1 MRFAHNSKLKTQK
14 AKLYMDDTLLFI
26 PPCCVD
32 NKLPK
37 AVNQAPHRQL
47 TFYTHGDVTAEKFY
61 KAVSH
66 LVIDSHVM
74 VLTMPSPKQET
85 FMFLEQ
91 CFERGWIT
99 HLVLSTYRS
108 CDSLIAKHLGD
119 YADRI
124 IYAQSD
130 DVSDLSSHIVLYN
143 KDRALTLSGPM
154 YDRPQTN
161 VRLAAYTLVFHPS
174 HLLNSSADWG
184 NSLRNIL
191 FPDVLRQRKKIFAG
205 GVKLI
210 KDKEIDR
217 FIHLEFPPLRE

>member
-1 MRFAHNSKLKTQK
+1 
-14 AKLYMDDTLLFI
+14 MDDTLLFI

-47 TFYTHGDVTAEKFY
+47 TFYTHGDVTVEKFY

-66 LVIDSHVM
+66 LVIDPHVM

-85 FMFLEQ
+85 FVFLQQ

-99 HLVLSTYRS
+99 HLVLSTCCS
-108 CDSLIAKHLGD
+108 CDSLLKKYLGE
-119 YADRI
+119 YVERI

-130 DVSDLSSHIVLYN
+130 DVSDWSSHMVLYN
-143 KDRALTLSGPM
+143 KERALTLSGPM
-154 YDRPQTN
+154 FDRPQTD
-161 VRLAAYTLVFHPS
+161 VRLVAYSLVFHPS
-174 HLLNSSADWG
+174 HLLNTTSDWG

-191 FPDVLRQRKKIFAG
+191 FPDVLRQRKKLFAG

-217 FIHLEFPPLRE
+217 FIHLEFPPLKEC

>member
-1 MRFAHNSKLKTQK
+1 
-14 AKLYMDDTLLFI
+14 MDDTLLFI

-47 TFYTHGDVTAEKFY
+47 TFYTHGDVTVEKFY

-66 LVIDSHVM
+66 LVIDPHVM

-99 HLVLSTYRS
+99 HLILSTLYS
-108 CDSLIAKHLGD
+108 CDSLLHKHLGE

-130 DVSDLSSHIVLYN
+130 NVSFYSSHMVLYN
-143 KDRALTLSGPM
+143 QDRALTLNGPM
-154 YDRPQTN
+154 FDRPQTD
-161 VRLAAYTLVFHPS
+161 AALVSYTLVFHPS
-174 HLLNSSADWG
+174 HLLNSTSDWG

-210 KDKEIDR
+210 KDKTIDR
-217 FIHLEFPPLRE
+217 FIHLEFPPFKEE

>member
-1 MRFAHNSKLKTQK
+1 
-14 AKLYMDDTLLFI
+14 MDDTLLFI

-32 NKLPK
+32 KKLPK

-74 VLTMPSPKQET
+74 VLTMPSPNQET
-85 FMFLEQ
+85 FIFLEQ

-99 HLVLSTYRS
+99 HLVLSTYRL
-108 CDSLIAKHLGD
+108 CDSLIAKHLDD

-130 DVSDLSSHIVLYN
+130 DVSDLSSHMVLYN

-154 YDRPQTN
+154 FDRSQMD
-161 VRLAAYTLVFHPS
+161 VRLAAYTIVFYPS
-174 HLLNSSADWG
+174 HLLNSTADWG

-205 GVKLI
+205 GIKRI
-210 KDKEIDR
+210 KDRELDR

>member
-1 MRFAHNSKLKTQK
+1 
-14 AKLYMDDTLLFI
+14 MDDTLLFI
-26 PPCCVD
+26 PPCCV
-32 NKLPK
+32 NKKLPK

-47 TFYTHGDVTAEKFY
+47 TFYTHGDVTSEKFY

-74 VLTMPSPKQET
+74 VLTMPSPKHET
-85 FMFLEQ
+85 FAFLQQ

-99 HLVLSTYRS
+99 RLVLSTNRS
-108 CDSLIAKHLGD
+108 CDTLIAKYLSD

-130 DVSDLSSHIVLYN
+130 DVSNLSSHMVLYN
-143 KDRALTLSGPM
+143 KDRSLTLSGPM
-154 YDRPQTN
+154 FDRPQMD
-161 VRLAAYTLVFHPS
+161 VRLAAYTIVFYPS
-174 HLLNSSADWG
+174 HLLNSTADWG

-205 GVKLI
+205 GIKRI
-210 KDKEIDR
+210 KDRELDR
-217 FIHLEFPPLRE
+217 FIHLEFPPFNE

>member
-1 MRFAHNSKLKTQK
+1 
-14 AKLYMDDTLLFI
+14 MDDTLLFI

-32 NKLPK
+32 KKLPK

-47 TFYTHGDVTAEKFY
+47 TFYTHGDVTVEKFY

-66 LVIDSHVM
+66 LVIDAHVM
-74 VLTMPSPKQET
+74 VLTMPSPKHET
-85 FMFLEQ
+85 FAFLQQ

-99 HLVLSTYRS
+99 RLVLSTNRS
-108 CDSLIAKHLGD
+108 CDTLLAKSLGD
-119 YADRI
+119 YTDRI

-130 DVSDLSSHIVLYN
+130 DVSNLSSHMVLYN

-154 YDRPQTN
+154 FDRPQMD
-161 VRLAAYTLVFHPS
+161 VRLAAYTIVFYPS
-174 HLLNSSADWG
+174 HLLNSTADWG

-191 FPDVLRQRKKIFAG
+191 FPDVLRHRKKMFAN
-205 GVKLI
+205 GVKRI

-217 FIHLEFPPLRE
+217 FLHLEFPPISE

>member
-1 MRFAHNSKLKTQK
+1 
-14 AKLYMDDTLLFI
+14 MDDTLLFI
-26 PPCCVD
+26 PPCCVGK
-32 NKLPK
+32 KLPK

-74 VLTMPSPKQET
+74 VLTMPSPNQET
-85 FMFLEQ
+85 FIFLEQ
-91 CFERGWIT
+91 CFEREWIT
-99 HLVLSTYRS
+99 HLVLSTCRP
-108 CDSLIAKHLGD
+108 CDTLMEKYLSD

-130 DVSDLSSHIVLYN
+130 DVSNLSSHMVLYN
-143 KDRALTLSGPM
+143 KDRALTLSGPLFN
-154 YDRPQTN
+154 RPQMD
-161 VRLAAYTLVFHPS
+161 VRLAAYTIVFYPS
-174 HLLNSSADWG
+174 HLLNSTADWG

-191 FPDVLRQRKKIFAG
+191 FPDVLRHRKKMFAN
-205 GVKLI
+205 GVKRI

-217 FIHLEFPPLRE
+217 FIHLEFPPISE

>member
-1 MRFAHNSKLKTQK
+1 
-14 AKLYMDDTLLFI
+14 MDDTLLFI

-47 TFYTHGDVTAEKFY
+47 TFYTHGDVTVEKFY

-66 LVIDSHVM
+66 LVIDPHVM

-85 FMFLEQ
+85 FVFLQQ

-99 HLVLSTYRS
+99 HLVLSTCRS
-108 CDSLIAKHLGD
+108 CDSLLKKYLGE
-119 YADRI
+119 YVERI

-130 DVSDLSSHIVLYN
+130 DVSDLSSHMVLYN
-143 KDRALTLSGPM
+143 KERALTLSGPM
-154 YDRPQTN
+154 FDRPQTD
-161 VRLAAYTLVFHPS
+161 VRLVAYSLVFHPS
-174 HLLNSSADWG
+174 HLLNTTSDWG

-191 FPDVLRQRKKIFAG
+191 FPDVLRQRKKLFAG

-210 KDKEIDR
+210 KNKEIDR
-217 FIHLEFPPLRE
+217 FIHLEFPPLKEC

>member
-1 MRFAHNSKLKTQK
+1 
-14 AKLYMDDTLLFI
+14 MDDTLLFI
-26 PPCCVD
+26 PPCCVAQ
-32 NKLPK
+32 KLPK

-74 VLTMPSPKQET
+74 VLTMPSPNQET
-85 FMFLEQ
+85 FIFLEQ

-99 HLVLSTYRS
+99 HLVLSTYRL
-108 CDSLIAKHLGD
+108 CDSLIAKYLDD

-130 DVSDLSSHIVLYN
+130 DVSDLSSHMVLYN

-154 YDRPQTN
+154 FDRPQMD
-161 VRLAAYTLVFHPS
+161 VRLAAYTIVFYPS
-174 HLLNSSADWG
+174 HLLNSTADWG

-205 GVKLI
+205 GIKRI
-210 KDKEIDR
+210 KDRELDR

>member
-1 MRFAHNSKLKTQK
+1 
-14 AKLYMDDTLLFI
+14 MDDNLLFI

-47 TFYTHGDVTAEKFY
+47 TFYTHGDVTVEKFY

-74 VLTMPSPKQET
+74 VLTMPLPKQET

-91 CFERGWIT
+91 CFERGWTT

-130 DVSDLSSHIVLYN
+130 DVSDLSSHMVLYN

-154 YDRPQTN
+154 FDRPQID
-161 VRLAAYTLVFHPS
+161 VRLAAYTIVFHPS
-174 HLLNSSADWG
+174 HLLNSTADWG

-191 FPDVLRQRKKIFAG
+191 FPDVLRQRKKMFAG

-217 FIHLEFPPLRE
+217 FIHLEFPPLKEE

>member
-1 MRFAHNSKLKTQK
+1 
-14 AKLYMDDTLLFI
+14 MDDTLLFI

-32 NKLPK
+32 QKLPK
-37 AVNQAPHRQL
+37 AVIQAPHCQL

-61 KAVSH
+61 KALSH
-66 LVIDSHVM
+66 LMIDAHIM
-74 VLTMPSPKQET
+74 VLTMTSPKQET

-99 HLVLSTYRS
+99 RLVLSTYRS

-124 IYAQSD
+124 IFAQSD
-130 DVSDLSSHIVLYN
+130 DVSDLSSHLVLYN

-154 YDRPQTN
+154 YDRPQTD
-161 VRLAAYTLVFHPS
+161 VRLASYTLVFHPS
-174 HLLNSSADWG
+174 HLLNSTSDWG

-191 FPDVLRQRKKIFAG
+191 FPDVLRHRKKIFSG
-205 GVKLI
+205 GIKRI
-210 KDKEIDR
+210 KDREIDR
-217 FIHLEFPPLRE
+217 FIHLEFPPLKEL

>member
-1 MRFAHNSKLKTQK
+1 
-14 AKLYMDDTLLFI
+14 MDDTILFI

-32 NKLPK
+32 KKLPK
-37 AVNQAPHRQL
+37 AIIQAPHSQL

-66 LVIDSHVM
+66 LVIDSHIM

-130 DVSDLSSHIVLYN
+130 DVSDLSSHMVLYN

-154 YDRPQTN
+154 YDRPQTD

-191 FPDVLRQRKKIFAG
+191 FPDILRQRKKIFSG
-205 GVKLI
+205 GIKRI
-210 KDKEIDR
+210 KDREIDR
-217 FIHLEFPPLRE
+217 FIHLELPPLKEL

>member
-1 MRFAHNSKLKTQK
+1 
-14 AKLYMDDTLLFI
+14 MDDTLLFI

-47 TFYTHGDVTAEKFY
+47 TFYTHGDVTVEKFY

-74 VLTMPSPKQET
+74 VLTMPLPKQET

-130 DVSDLSSHIVLYN
+130 DVSDLSSHMVLYN

-154 YDRPQTN
+154 FDRPQID
-161 VRLAAYTLVFHPS
+161 VRLAAYTIVFHPS
-174 HLLNSSADWG
+174 YLLNSTADWG

-191 FPDVLRQRKKIFAG
+191 FPDVLRQRKKMFAG

-217 FIHLEFPPLRE
+217 FIHLEFPPFKEE